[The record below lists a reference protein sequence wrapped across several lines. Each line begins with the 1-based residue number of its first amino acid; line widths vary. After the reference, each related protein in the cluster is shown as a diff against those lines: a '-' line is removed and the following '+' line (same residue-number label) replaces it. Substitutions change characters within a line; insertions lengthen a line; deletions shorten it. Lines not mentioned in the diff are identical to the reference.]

1 MNQFIINMKNINYI
15 NFLLISLL
23 PIGLLVGSLVSNT
36 IVLLIVILFLMEMR
50 NRNNFF
56 FVKDINFYFL
66 LLINFYLILN
76 SILISENDQSLVKA
90 IGFFRFIFLSYAIFY
105 YFKFWKKQILKIWF
119 IIFLVVSV
127 DIIFELFFGFNML
140 GFESVYE
147 GRIASFTGDEVK
159 IGGFYFGFIL
169 LSLNFIYEKKKFLIL
184 LAILFFVIAL
194 MIGERSNFLKILCM
208 YILFFILF
216 LNSKL
221 LKKLFLSLFFLI
233 IATTVIL
240 TVHNLKSKF
249 VHHIF
254 SEELTREFKS
264 NNKINYLEVISKS
277 QYLSHYYIAYKIFKD
292 HKVFGTGFK
301 SFRIESRK
309 KEYQIKD
316 IYGASTHPHQIHFE
330 ILSEL
335 GIVGYLLIFANL
347 IFVLFSQLKY
357 KKNSLNKSAIL
368 FLIASILPILP
379 SGSFFTSYV
388 ATIFFIN
395 YSFLIRP
402 NLLNNVNK

>member
-159 IGGFYFGFIL
+159 IGGFTL
-169 LSLNFIYEKKKFLIL
+169 
-184 LAILFFVIAL
+184 
-194 MIGERSNFLKILCM
+194 
-208 YILFFILF
+208 
-216 LNSKL
+216 
-221 LKKLFLSLFFLI
+221 
-233 IATTVIL
+233 
-240 TVHNLKSKF
+240 
-249 VHHIF
+249 
-254 SEELTREFKS
+254 
-264 NNKINYLEVISKS
+264 
-277 QYLSHYYIAYKIFKD
+277 
-292 HKVFGTGFK
+292 
-301 SFRIESRK
+301 
-309 KEYQIKD
+309 
-316 IYGASTHPHQIHFE
+316 
-330 ILSEL
+330 
-335 GIVGYLLIFANL
+335 
-347 IFVLFSQLKY
+347 VLFCL
-357 KKNSLNKSAIL
+357 
-368 FLIASILPILP
+368 
-379 SGSFFTSYV
+379 V
-388 ATIFFIN
+388 
-395 YSFLIRP
+395 
-402 NLLNNVNK
+402 

>member
-169 LSLNFIYEKKKFLIL
+169 LSLNFIYEKKKIFNFISNSFFCYCTNDWRKIKFLEDIVHVYSLFYSFFKYKIVKKTIFIFIL
-184 LAILFFVIAL
+184 SYNCNNCNF
-194 MIGERSNFLKILCM
+194 ERSQF
-208 YILFFILF
+208 
-216 LNSKL
+216 
-221 LKKLFLSLFFLI
+221 KK
-233 IATTVIL
+233 
-240 TVHNLKSKF
+240 
-249 VHHIF
+249 
-254 SEELTREFKS
+254 
-264 NNKINYLEVISKS
+264 
-277 QYLSHYYIAYKIFKD
+277 
-292 HKVFGTGFK
+292 
-301 SFRIESRK
+301 
-309 KEYQIKD
+309 
-316 IYGASTHPHQIHFE
+316 
-330 ILSEL
+330 
-335 GIVGYLLIFANL
+335 
-347 IFVLFSQLKY
+347 
-357 KKNSLNKSAIL
+357 
-368 FLIASILPILP
+368 
-379 SGSFFTSYV
+379 
-388 ATIFFIN
+388 
-395 YSFLIRP
+395 
-402 NLLNNVNK
+402 